1 MDNLYPS
8 STDPLLLSSSNE
20 ESPEQIEQKNKYLQ
34 TITSTPNNN
43 HQHIHF
49 KIGDETDQEP
59 LDNEMGT
66 SLATLIANKYFKN
79 NVFSNCDHR
88 SHLIEGLES
97 FLDGAVVILPGE
109 VDSRRLISGDE
120 FKKALRKREKEMK
133 SVQQKASVVDRVITV
148 PDRLTNIPSRQQLKK
163 LSTPKIEVAALTPFA
178 PSQNTQDRLYRKD
191 SKFSSSPPNGHSKTT
206 ENNKQI
212 STSPSSSS
220 SLSSTEKKNNLFPI
234 YCLLF
239 RGVRNDIARRLPLY
253 WTDIRDAANFQCLTS
268 VVFMFFASFVPAIS
282 FGGLMGT
289 YTDETMGTIET
300 LFAQCICGVIWG
312 LFSAQ
317 PLLIMSATGPV
328 LIFEAS
334 LYNFCAALHL
344 DFLSVRFYAGLF
356 IFLIATCISALD
368 GARLLVY
375 VTRFTEDIFATLISA
390 IFIAESLHF
399 VWHTFKEN
407 PVEDYFFY
415 ERVHSDCNN
424 KIKNIN
430 DIFVNTTTTL
440 ATPILLSNLNNNLN
454 NPNISLISSI
464 PTNITT
470 KTFNKTL
477 FSNNILF
484 TSTFLPPILTNQTF
498 ENINLN
504 NVSEQIQRITNISLL
519 QNQNLNSTFLH
530 LKHQSNLH
538 YKEIECFEAEPNTA
552 LLTAILRKIIGDF
565 GVLISIT
572 LIALMVHLFLPDPY
586 LQRLDMPDHI
596 NFTNLEK
603 RGHGLIIKP
612 KISASDWY
620 AILTAF
626 IAALLVFIL
635 LLLCRKERGCKKGS
649 GMHWDLVLMGICAFL
664 CSLFGLP
671 WMCAAAVQSLA
682 HCSSLSVM
690 KKTAP
695 GARPE
700 VDYVVGFCFALFVD
714 CVYLNVIGGCF
725 SDLEQRVT
733 TIGVSLLIGLIA
745 FGGNYLR
752 LPLASLFGVF
762 LYLGV
767 MNLRG
772 VQLIHRIV
780 LFFIPKKYL
789 PDTRYAQEMSI
800 WRMHLYTWIQ
810 LICLFV
816 VYTVKYFK
824 KTALAFPFVLML
836 FIFLRQIVLPHIFT
850 QPELKAIDGDES
862 EDEDDYYDPTLPV

>member
-34 TITSTPNNN
+34 AITSTPNNN

-79 NVFSNCDHR
+79 NVFSNRDHR

-97 FLDGAVVILPGE
+97 FLDGAVVILLGE

-148 PDRLTNIPSRQQLKK
+148 PD
-163 LSTPKIEVAALTPFA
+163 
-178 PSQNTQDRLYRKD
+178 
-191 SKFSSSPPNGHSKTT
+191 
-206 ENNKQI
+206 
-212 STSPSSSS
+212 
-220 SLSSTEKKNNLFPI
+220 
-234 YCLLF
+234 

-430 DIFVNTTTTL
+430 NDIFVNTTTTL
-440 ATPILLSNLNNNLN
+440 ATPIL
-454 NPNISLISSI
+454 
-464 PTNITT
+464 
-470 KTFNKTL
+470 
-477 FSNNILF
+477 
-484 TSTFLPPILTNQTF
+484 
-498 ENINLN
+498 
-504 NVSEQIQRITNISLL
+504 
-519 QNQNLNSTFLH
+519 
-530 LKHQSNLH
+530 
-538 YKEIECFEAEPNTA
+538 
-552 LLTAILRKIIGDF
+552 LRKIIGDF

-572 LIALMVHLFLPDPY
+572 LIAL
-586 LQRLDMPDHI
+586 I
-596 NFTNLEK
+596 
-603 RGHGLIIKP
+603 
-612 KISASDWY
+612 
-620 AILTAF
+620 
-626 IAALLVFIL
+626 
-635 LLLCRKERGCKKGS
+635 
-649 GMHWDLVLMGICAFL
+649 
-664 CSLFGLP
+664 
-671 WMCAAAVQSLA
+671 
-682 HCSSLSVM
+682 
-690 KKTAP
+690 
-695 GARPE
+695 
-700 VDYVVGFCFALFVD
+700 
-714 CVYLNVIGGCF
+714 
-725 SDLEQRVT
+725 
-733 TIGVSLLIGLIA
+733 
-745 FGGNYLR
+745 
-752 LPLASLFGVF
+752 
-762 LYLGV
+762 
-767 MNLRG
+767 
-772 VQLIHRIV
+772 
-780 LFFIPKKYL
+780 
-789 PDTRYAQEMSI
+789 
-800 WRMHLYTWIQ
+800 
-810 LICLFV
+810 
-816 VYTVKYFK
+816 
-824 KTALAFPFVLML
+824 
-836 FIFLRQIVLPHIFT
+836 
-850 QPELKAIDGDES
+850 
-862 EDEDDYYDPTLPV
+862 

>member
-1 MDNLYPS
+1 
-8 STDPLLLSSSNE
+8 
-20 ESPEQIEQKNKYLQ
+20 
-34 TITSTPNNN
+34 
-43 HQHIHF
+43 
-49 KIGDETDQEP
+49 
-59 LDNEMGT
+59 
-66 SLATLIANKYFKN
+66 
-79 NVFSNCDHR
+79 
-88 SHLIEGLES
+88 
-97 FLDGAVVILPGE
+97 
-109 VDSRRLISGDE
+109 
-120 FKKALRKREKEMK
+120 MK

-334 LYNFCAALHL
+334 LYNQLVF
-344 DFLSVRFYAGLF
+344 
-356 IFLIATCISALD
+356 SALD
-368 GARLLVY
+368 GARL
-375 VTRFTEDIFATLISA
+375 F
-390 IFIAESLHF
+390 SLRYSILLK
-399 VWHTFKEN
+399 TFKEN

-440 ATPILLSNLNNNLN
+440 ATPILLSNLNNNPN
-454 NPNISLISSI
+454 NPNISLISSF

-552 LLTAILRKIIGDF
+552 LLTAIVVFSTFILAFMLKKLRESFYLGKHLRKIIGDF

-635 LLLCRKERGCKKGS
+635 LFVETEITELLLCRKERGCKKGS

-700 VDYVVGFCFALFVD
+700 VDYV
-714 CVYLNVIGGCF
+714 
-725 SDLEQRVT
+725 LEQRVT